1 MTIPHS
7 YGGHL
12 MSFHRVNVDVD
23 DCYVATNT
31 TRPKVCILSVEKF
44 LKGVDVVKRL
54 FRKHLNYAQ

>member
-12 MSFHRVNVDVD
+12 MSFHRVNVGDD

-31 TRPKVCILSVEKF
+31 ARLKVGILSVEKF
-44 LKGVDVVKRL
+44 LKDVDVVKLL
-54 FRKHLNYAQ
+54 FLKHLNYAQ